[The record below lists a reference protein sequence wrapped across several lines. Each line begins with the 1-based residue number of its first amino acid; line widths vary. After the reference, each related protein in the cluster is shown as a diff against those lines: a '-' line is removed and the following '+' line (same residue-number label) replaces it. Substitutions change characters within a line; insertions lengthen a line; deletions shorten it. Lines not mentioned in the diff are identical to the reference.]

1 MLRSGRSLCFFFQA
15 EDGIRDLTVTG
26 VQTCALPIWFS
37 DDLCAVGMVAMAA
50 PRCRSRLVSPRT
62 SSPNTSAHVPGCE
75 RSRAAVCSGVRA
87 PGTVRPVVITTSRQS
102 PSASSSVRTTRMRS
116 RICSAPAAS
125 FAACARS
132 NPRGS
137 TTQSAPAPVFASA
150 RAAAPMFCE
159 LRGRLRTNRSSTCA
173 ILPRPGGGAMDE
185 ILKAQLP
192 YTLRQ
197 ADFPAL
203 GELYRGKV
211 RDNYAKGD
219 RIVMITTDRLSA
231 FDRVLTTIP
240 FKGEILNR
248 LTVFW
253 FEKTKDVAPNHILD
267 VPDPS
272 VLVVRRLQPLAV
284 EMVVRGYL
292 TGSLWRDY
300 QAGKGAK
307 AYGIDLPKQMRKDER
322 FEKPILTPSTKE
334 QVGKHDEP
342 VSPEELVAR
351 GTITRKQ
358 WDEMAR
364 ISLDLFA
371 AGQAWAKQRGLI
383 LVDTKYEFGVDGA
396 GKLWVIDEIHTAD
409 SSRYW
414 IAEGSEERARRGEE
428 QKMLDKELFRQW
440 LIRERN
446 YKGEGAI
453 PEIPDGVRVQL
464 AGKEL
469 ELVETLTGEAAG
481 PGAGDT
487 REPSDEA
494 VYARQY

>member
-1 MLRSGRSLCFFFQA
+1 
-15 EDGIRDLTVTG
+15 
-26 VQTCALPIWFS
+26 
-37 DDLCAVGMVAMAA
+37 
-50 PRCRSRLVSPRT
+50 
-62 SSPNTSAHVPGCE
+62 
-75 RSRAAVCSGVRA
+75 
-87 PGTVRPVVITTSRQS
+87 
-102 PSASSSVRTTRMRS
+102 
-116 RICSAPAAS
+116 
-125 FAACARS
+125 
-132 NPRGS
+132 
-137 TTQSAPAPVFASA
+137 
-150 RAAAPMFCE
+150 
-159 LRGRLRTNRSSTCA
+159 
-173 ILPRPGGGAMDE
+173 MDE

-197 ADFPAL
+197 ADFPTL

-211 RDNYAKGD
+211 RDNYSKGD

-267 VPDPS
+267 VPDSS

-300 QAGKGAK
+300 QAGNGAK
-307 AYGIDLPKQMRKDER
+307 AYGIDLPKQMRKDEK

-342 VSPEELVAR
+342 VSPGELVSR
-351 GTITRKQ
+351 GAITRKQ

-383 LVDTKYEFGVDGA
+383 LVDTKYEFGLDKA

-414 IAEGSEERARRGEE
+414 ISEGSERRFERGED
-428 QKMLDKELFRQW
+428 QKMLDKEFFRQW

-446 YKGEGAI
+446 YKGDG
-453 PEIPDGVRVQL
+453 PLPDIPDEVRSEL
-464 AGKEL
+464 AGKYV
-469 ELVETLTGEAAG
+469 ELVGTLTGSL
-481 PGAGDT
+481 PNLQVGDT
-487 REPSDEA
+487 RTRIEKA
-494 VYARQY
+494 LKTRKYL